1 MKRLDDSNYNRSL
14 CQLEFDN
21 YNKCKAFWN
30 SISWAR
36 RRAGKYPLVPETEEE
51 RALFK
56 QKYRETGKVPVE
68 L

>member
-1 MKRLDDSNYNRSL
+1 MKCLDDSNYNRSL

-56 QKYRETGKVPVE
+56 QKYRETRKVPVE